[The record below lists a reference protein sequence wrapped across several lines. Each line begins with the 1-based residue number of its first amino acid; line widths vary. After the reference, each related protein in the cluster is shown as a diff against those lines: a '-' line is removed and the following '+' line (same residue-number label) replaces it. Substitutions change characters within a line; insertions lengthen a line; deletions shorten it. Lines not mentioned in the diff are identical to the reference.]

1 MAPHLLSVVQV
12 QAFEGFL
19 YLQIGAGLLCR
30 DHGRT

>member
-1 MAPHLLSVVQV
+1 LAVVKV
-12 QAFEGFL
+12 QAFEGFP

>member
-1 MAPHLLSVVQV
+1 LAVVKV

-19 YLQIGAGLLCR
+19 HLQIGAGLLCR